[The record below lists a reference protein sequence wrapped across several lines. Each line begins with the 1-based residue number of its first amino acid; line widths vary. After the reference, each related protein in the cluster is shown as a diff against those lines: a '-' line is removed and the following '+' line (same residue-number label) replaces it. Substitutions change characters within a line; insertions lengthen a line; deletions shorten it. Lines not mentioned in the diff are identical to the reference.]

1 MHWDAIKRYF
11 FVAIFIDHNGVRCW
25 PSQLA
30 RIALGRSF
38 VLESLVLDEEGVSGC
53 YLGEEDGDFEV
64 VCRTLP

>member
-1 MHWDAIKRYF
+1 MHGYSIKRSI
-11 FVAIFIDHNGVRCW
+11 VITIFIDHNGIGVW